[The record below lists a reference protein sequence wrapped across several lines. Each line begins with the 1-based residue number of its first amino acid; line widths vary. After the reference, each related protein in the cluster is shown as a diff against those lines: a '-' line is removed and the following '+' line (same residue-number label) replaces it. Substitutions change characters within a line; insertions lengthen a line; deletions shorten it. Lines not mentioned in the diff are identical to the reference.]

1 MSFTF
6 FSLLN
11 SVKILSLQ
19 ERLVGFGLKE
29 ETFETS
35 RETTSGYKKEEE
47 DDAEGEEE

>member
-19 ERLVGFGLKE
+19 ERLVGCGSKE

-35 RETTSGYKKEEE
+35 RETTSGYKKEE